1 MKPAYR
7 IIRQQTNV
15 NRLYALCISKISAK
29 CVENV
34 YSVQNEAG
42 SLDGTKS
49 ISAQIQH
56 VREEKG
62 KSIVLTL
69 YTRAKQGNSILLQN
83 CQQNELQTV
92 VDNNTSDTVE

>member
-1 MKPAYR
+1 MPCVFQR
-7 IIRQQTNV
+7 FLPEVWET
-15 NRLYALCISKISAK
+15 AK
-29 CVENV
+29 
-34 YSVQNEAG
+34 SFLNEAG

-83 CQQNELQTV
+83 CPQNELQTV